1 MMWDVRTGVRV
12 SPPPEL
18 KNTMK
23 KNDIRIEK
31 TEDRL
36 EETLILL
43 LKEKRI
49 EDISITEIC
58 RISGINR
65 NTFYSH
71 FDSVNELL
79 QQIEGDFFEK
89 VISQIKISK
98 DSILNVTD
106 MIIELM
112 KVVEDNREIAS
123 ILFSD
128 NGDKNFL
135 QRTLLF
141 ALPLATE
148 NWMKELNISEI
159 EAKSLYLYVIGGVAN
174 ILQDWI
180 LNGFKLTKEEV
191 SELLN
196 KLIIAS
202 QSAFER
208 G

>member
-49 EDISITEIC
+49 EEISITEIC

-106 MIIELM
+106 MITELM

>member
-1 MMWDVRTGVRV
+1 MMRDVRTGVRV

-49 EDISITEIC
+49 EEISITEIC

>member
-49 EDISITEIC
+49 EEISITEIC

>member
-36 EETLILL
+36 EESLILL

-49 EDISITEIC
+49 EEISITEIC